1 MDSIA
6 TLEKNFARISRNSY
20 PCQAATAIVA
30 QGTTNPPAR
39 HSMGG
44 QGGKGGSWD
53 EASQKWQAQGV
64 RGVTPC
70 EGVRGVIG
78 GHRGG
83 RVVKGLLRGVDGKGC
98 VC

>member
-1 MDSIA
+1 MAA
-6 TLEKNFARISRNSY
+6 TPPTGALLRCSVSSANVNLVATNTNDPNHS
-20 PCQAATAIVA
+20 AATAIVA

-39 HSMGG
+39 HSQAG
-44 QGGKGGSWD
+44 QGGKGGSRD

-78 GHRGG
+78 GRASNKHQQ
-83 RVVKGLLRGVDGKGC
+83 
-98 VC
+98 